1 MHWQYKDM
9 ARTLKVEGFES
20 LVRDVN
26 TSAIINTNRA
36 DYNNYM
42 KRVKNRENNS
52 DMVRGLCKEINT
64 LKKEL
69 FEIKKLIKDKN

>member
-1 MHWQYKDM
+1 
-9 ARTLKVEGFES
+9 
-20 LVRDVN
+20 
-26 TSAIINTNRA
+26 
-36 DYNNYM
+36 M

-69 FEIKKLIKDKN
+69 FEIKKLIKDKK